1 MQTERLVKFPER
13 NSTNKK
19 DNITCVTALSTKALN
34 PETDSLRYCTL
45 NCTAKSSLDGNA
57 LCETQQSAS
66 TGKEMGTRSW
76 EWEEGVE
83 EVGIE
88 II

>member
-1 MQTERLVKFPER
+1 MQAASLLKFQKE
-13 NSTNKK
+13 TAQKK
-19 DNITCVTALSTKALN
+19 YNITSVTALSTKVLN
-34 PETDSLRYCTL
+34 PETDSLSYCTL
-45 NCTAKSSLDGNA
+45 TCTAKSSLDGNA

-66 TGKEMGTRSW
+66 TVKKMGTQSW